1 MLRPEQDAYG
11 LLVSDHL
18 RGVNVVEIIERDDG
32 YIDTSSGPPAYF
44 APFPEWPA
52 HQREAMRHLRGPV
65 LDIGCGAGR
74 VSLYAQELGLQ
85 VVATDVSPL
94 AIETCRK
101 RGARC
106 AEVVPITRLSR
117 ALGVFATIVMYGNN
131 WGLMGSPERA
141 RWLLR
146 RFRGFTEPGA
156 LVIAESCDP
165 HKTVNTDHLSY
176 QQRNR
181 ERGRLPGQI
190 RIRVRHRTART
201 PWFDYLLVSPDE
213 MASIV
218 SGTGWEIGELLMSDG
233 PAYTAVIARVC

>member
-18 RGVNVVEIIERDDG
+18 RGVDVVEVVERDDG
-32 YIDTSSGPPAYF
+32 YIDTSSGPLAYF
-44 APFPEWPA
+44 APFSEWPA
-52 HQREAMRHLRGPV
+52 HQREATRHLRGPV

-74 VSLYAQELGLQ
+74 VSLYAQERGLE

-94 AIETCRK
+94 AIETCRT
-101 RGARC
+101 RGVRC

-117 ALGVFATIVMYGNN
+117 ALGVFATLVMYGNN
-131 WGLMGSPERA
+131 WGLMGRPGRA

-156 LVIAESCDP
+156 LIIAESRDP
-165 HKTVNTDHLSY
+165 YGTHNPADIEY
-176 QQRNR
+176 QRRNR
-181 ERGRLPGQI
+181 ERGRMSGQI
-190 RIRVRHRTART
+190 RLRVRYRNART

-218 SGTGWEIGELLMSDG
+218 SGTGWEIRELVMSDG
-233 PAYTAVIARVC
+233 PDYAVVIARVS